1 MRQISLALS
10 TLGLMSLVLTGC
22 PPTYPNCNNDE
33 HCQERGEVCVQGS
46 CKECATSDQCKEGFQ
61 CDANRCV
68 PKAECSTDG
77 DCGAEKMC
85 QAGKCVA
92 AQCTDD
98 GQCGAGSTCQNKRCV
113 ARAEGTCAS
122 DADCPGGQACENGVC
137 AAPQQQECNWDPV
150 QFEFNQA
157 SLTSD
162 AQSRLSSIADCVKA
176 ASRTVTLEGH
186 ADERGTEEYNLQLS
200 NRRAASVKKYLVDL
214 GVASNK
220 LETVGYGEN
229 RPAESGSDEGAWAA
243 NRRVEFRR

>member
-200 NRRAASVKKYLVDL
+200 NRRAASVKKFLVDL
-214 GVASNK
+214 GVPSN
-220 LETVGYGEN
+220 LLVTVGYGEN
-229 RPAESGSDEGAWAA
+229 QPVSQGANEEAWAA
-243 NRRVEFRR
+243 NRRVEFKR